1 MCACVQGK
9 MILNHF
15 WAELFI
21 EAKCAICTLVEADI
35 WARLQALSLF
45 LQI

>member
-15 WAELFI
+15 SAELFI

-35 WARLQALSLF
+35 WG
-45 LQI
+45 